1 MLPTKLTW
9 LRYILATIVTGGF
22 CVFHYK
28 RSLFT
33 LDYRSYGSIY
43 RFGALMLAIMFVWFI
58 IHALNRKNAFEGR
71 ILAFIGIVVIAITPL
86 GSNNDIYTNLNNM
99 FFVFPVFFFLMVRFV
114 SGNEYFR
121 GLRYSILLLT
131 LLFVL
136 QSVLFGFNFAF
147 RDGSY
152 YEARTAEITGIP
164 SAKKMMTTEANK
176 KDLEAFMSAFNEE
189 GLAGKGL
196 LLYGNVSGLG
206 FYTGEIPVISTAWPS
221 LDSFSTDKFA
231 AEMSGLSNRIDS
243 EGMTLP
249 AVIVGQEELEGI
261 LSNPVNKK
269 QSILKDYIS
278 KYNYTEIYSG
288 DKFSA
293 FVAK

>member
-1 MLPTKLTW
+1 
-9 LRYILATIVTGGF
+9 
-22 CVFHYK
+22 
-28 RSLFT
+28 
-33 LDYRSYGSIY
+33 
-43 RFGALMLAIMFVWFI
+43 
-58 IHALNRKNAFEGR
+58 
-71 ILAFIGIVVIAITPL
+71 
-86 GSNNDIYTNLNNM
+86 
-99 FFVFPVFFFLMVRFV
+99 
-114 SGNEYFR
+114 
-121 GLRYSILLLT
+121 
-131 LLFVL
+131 
-136 QSVLFGFNFAF
+136 
-147 RDGSY
+147 
-152 YEARTAEITGIP
+152 
-164 SAKKMMTTEANK
+164 
-176 KDLEAFMSAFNEE
+176 MSAFNEE
-189 GLAGKGL
+189 GLAGRGL

-288 DKFSA
+288 EKFTVFA
-293 FVAK
+293 VK